1 MKGSK
6 DFSKLHVGI
15 AILGYIA
22 SIPEPIHTRAF
33 SQLLTFLVH
42 RYPKVILK
50 YSSAHDLRFCILF
63 FHLKVTTCKA
73 DSSQFTLFACFVAS
87 HTSVYFVFSPVNQIR
102 KASAE
107 HVYLVLLQN
116 GNLVDENKIER
127 ALEIVSNTHWDDNM
141 GVTKHQRLELFELVG
156 LEVGSSVK
164 NGDGTA
170 RKTNDKKPK
179 DLDENASYSSLVE
192 SSGF

>member
-1 MKGSK
+1 
-6 DFSKLHVGI
+6 
-15 AILGYIA
+15 
-22 SIPEPIHTRAF
+22 
-33 SQLLTFLVH
+33 
-42 RYPKVILK
+42 
-50 YSSAHDLRFCILF
+50 
-63 FHLKVTTCKA
+63 
-73 DSSQFTLFACFVAS
+73 VAS

-127 ALEIVSNTHWDDNM
+127 ALEIISTTCWDDNM

-170 RKTNDKKPK
+170 RKTNAKKPK